1 MTLTKKKTHNLDKAL
16 RKSKQYI
23 AKESTIRSTTKVR
36 RYRLLKDLNVL
47 ASNIKIKKIIISH
60 SRTTKI

>member
-47 ASNIKIKKIIISH
+47 ASNITIKK
-60 SRTTKI
+60 